1 MLLAPACA
9 SFDQFQSYEHRGRV
23 FKELVRALR
32 KILRAIFGKGIIQ
45 VTRRSETDGWLF
57 GSPSC
62 FAFLGAVMIFSASAV
77 TAQQEFGHS
86 YHFVVRQVIWLLA
99 GLLGM
104 FALMKLD
111 YHKLREPAVVY
122 TVLCL
127 VLILLIGTFF
137 LDKSHATHRW
147 IKFGPAQIQPSE
159 LTKLAVILY
168 LAWFLDLRRRGTISL
183 DFCKED
189 LMHTL
194 LPAIAPILICVALIV
209 LQPDLGTSVD
219 IVLIMTAFCSSRASR
234 GSGSRLGA
242 AALPMLFLLITHVS
256 YRQARLTA
264 FLHPESDPQG
274 AGFQLLQSL
283 IAVGSGGFTGVGLM
297 ESKQKLFYL
306 PEAHTDFIYAV
317 ICEEL
322 GFIGAAI
329 VIALFAAYAWRGLR
343 ASFNAPDGF
352 GRMLALGITA
362 MVLFQSLI
370 NFAVVLGMMPT
381 KGIPLPFV
389 SYGGS
394 SSLVMLLATGVLL
407 NVAQQANSNAVLQA

>member
-1 MLLAPACA
+1 VA
-9 SFDQFQSYEHRGRV
+9 
-23 FKELVRALR
+23 
-32 KILRAIFGKGIIQ
+32 
-45 VTRRSETDGWLF
+45 RRSETDRWLF
-57 GSPSC
+57 GVTLVLC
-62 FAFLGAVMIFSASAV
+62 LLGAVMIFSASAV
-77 TAQQEFGHS
+77 TAQQQYGHS
-86 YHFVVRQVIWLLA
+86 YHFLLRQAIWLVA

-111 YHKLREPAVVY
+111 YHRLKEPVVVY
-122 TVLCL
+122 TVVC
-127 VLILLIGTFF
+127 VVVFMLIGTFF

-147 IKFGPAQIQPSE
+147 IKLGPAQIQPSE

-168 LAWFLDLRRRGTISL
+168 LAWFLDLRRRSATRL
-183 DFCKED
+183 EFCKED
-189 LMHTL
+189 LLQTL
-194 LPAIAPILICVALIV
+194 LPAVAPILVCVGLIL

-219 IVLIMTAFCSSRASR
+219 IVLIMAAILFVAGLSWKWLAV
-234 GSGSRLGA
+234 GAA
-242 AALPMLFLLITHVS
+242 AALPVLLVLITQVS
-256 YRQARLTA
+256 YRQARLMA
-264 FLHPESDPQG
+264 FLHPESDAQG

-343 ASFNAPDGF
+343 AAFNAPDGF
-352 GRMLALGITA
+352 GRMLALGATA

-370 NFAVVLGMMPT
+370 NLAVVLGMMPT

-394 SSLVMLLATGVLL
+394 SLLVMLLATGVLL
-407 NVAQQANSNAVLQA
+407 NVAQQGSSNAGLQA